1 MAIRT
6 ARGVDGRARRK
17 ALKLHGL
24 IAREVAGSILSGRY
38 RPGEILE
45 GEVASCQHLQVSRT
59 TYREAMKI
67 VMAKGMVKMVPRVGT
82 RVTPSE
88 SWHWLD
94 PEVSSWLLE
103 YRPGPEQLR
112 SLFELRRAVEP
123 EAAFLSASRRSSEDV
138 LRMDAALA
146 PRSDMACG
154 IPFAAHSVD
163 EFRATLYTSTQNIYQ
178 QALGRVVA
186 RIRNEI
192 YASRR
197 DIGVDESDARNGHE
211 DIFDAI
217 AVGDGECAREAAIR
231 HIDAAWCRVA
241 GLQKQTFSKRSKAGV
256 DHREQ

>member
-1 MAIRT
+1 MARVRRETGVAIRT
-6 ARGVDGRARRK
+6 ATGVDGRARRK

-38 RPGEILE
+38 RPGQILE
-45 GEVASCQHLQVSRT
+45 GEVASCRHLQVSRT

-67 VMAKGMVKMVPRVGT
+67 VMAKGMVRMVPRVGT

-123 EAAFLSASRRSSEDV
+123 EAAFLSASRRRPEDV
-138 LRMDAALA
+138 LRMRAALA
-146 PRSDMACG
+146 PRSDVSCRIRSEARL
-154 IPFAAHSVD
+154 VD
-163 EFRATLYTSTQNIYQ
+163 EFWATLYTSTQNIYL
-178 QALGRVVA
+178 QALGQVIA
-186 RIRNEI
+186 QIRNATH
-192 YASRR
+192 ASRR
-197 DIGVDESDARNGHE
+197 DIAVDESDARNDHE

-217 AVGDGECAREAAIR
+217 AVGDGDRAREAAMQF
-231 HIDAAWCRVA
+231 IDAAWCRVA
-241 GLQKQTFSKRSKAGV
+241 DLPA
-256 DHREQ
+256 